1 MPEIEKVIPT
11 ELDGNSRYAIRIKS
25 VNSFGISSGWSE
37 TLIVDT
43 EEAGAPTGGR
53 LALTANGL
61 IAYDSNGQLKMVYS
75 GEESSIRVN
84 QITNPSFEV
93 NTVGWTTLTNTTLSR
108 IDSDYYVGEEG
119 YLACGQVICTEDNYT
134 GVGFVTE
141 ATKRMDVSPGDKI
154 TVSAY
159 VKAPIN
165 PVSLKVGVIFY
176 DGAES
181 TIKEVYSYSARIIPV
196 DGNWY
201 RIFVIG
207 VTTPNSSS
215 KAGFVIYSTEPMSN
229 GQAFYIDGILMET
242 SETLNDYFDG
252 STSIGATEWSGT
264 AHNSSSLFNL
274 AASYYVDGGV
284 FTAGTLQTAVDVG
297 EGLPFG
303 KAGVKMSTT
312 GIQGYSGSQATP
324 SFSLDTTGKFRVGG
338 TSNFIYWDGTT
349 LTVAGTLAAG
359 VIDIGGFDSTSF
371 HVDATGQMWMGAG
384 TYATA
389 PLKISAAGD
398 FYARSF
404 YLIDDTTQDTLVSL
418 ADSPYNAGR
427 KSLKFFNPDA
437 LEAYAI
443 DWSPSG
449 PEGYISIINNNS
461 YFSLVNDDTFL
472 TAGAE
477 LVTYGPVGQEAS
489 LILAS
494 ESALS
499 GGDTTVTISCKNEFS
514 STERSE
520 ILMEGLLLRTLV
532 GDSGLS
538 SWFYQTPY
546 TYNFDYTAY
555 DAGIQGVVITS
566 GASALPSLTT
576 DGTVAIGG
584 PHLPSNAMLHVH
596 ETNAS
601 VSGTIHLT
609 HASAGSTIS
618 DGLSL
623 IMTAAGVGY
632 LRVRENNDLRLGTNN
647 SDRFYIASTGEF
659 RATNDGTLASP
670 IFSWTG
676 DTDTGLY
683 RNATNSMA
691 FSAGNAQMLVVA
703 NGLVSVNLAANAG
716 ETASV
721 RYTALGGLKLQ
732 ASNRDLK
739 DNIKDFPKDTALK
752 LVNELRPKSFTWKP
766 LDTDTPEEA
775 ALRPLNRSVGFIAE
789 DVAEIGKEE
798 GINFAEWKVPS
809 NPEYIKDIHKW
820 EVSYWKE
827 PHIITLLVGAVQEL
841 TEKIKKLENKK

>member
-25 VNSFGISSGWSE
+25 VNSFGIASGWSE

-75 GEESSIRVN
+75 GEESSIRINEV
-84 QITNPSFEV
+84 TNPSFGV
-93 NTVGWTTLTNTTLSR
+93 NTVGWAAFANTTLIRSE
-108 IDSDYYVGEEG
+108 DDYYIGGDG
-119 YLACGQVICTEDNYT
+119 YGCGQVTCTVNNYT
-134 GVGFVTE
+134 GVGFAA
-141 ATKRMDVSPGDKI
+141 ATAKRTDVSPGDKI
-154 TVSAY
+154 TASAY
-159 VKAPIN
+159 VKAPID
-165 PVSLKVGVIFY
+165 PVSLKVAIQFY

-181 TIKEVYSYSARIIPV
+181 LIKETSSYSARIVPA

-207 VTTPNSSS
+207 ATVPNLSTR
-215 KAGFVIYSTEPMSN
+215 AGFAIYSTEPMN
-229 GQAFYIDGILMET
+229 DGQIFYVDGILMEE

-252 STSIGATEWSGT
+252 STSIGATEWGADPHDS
-264 AHNSSSLFNL
+264 NSVFNL
-274 AASYYVDGGV
+274 TASYYVDGGV

-297 EGLPFG
+297 EGDPFG

-324 SFSLDTTGKFRVGG
+324 SFSLDTVGKFRVGG
-338 TSNFIYWDGTT
+338 IDNFIYWDGTT

-371 HVDATGQMWMGAG
+371 HVDATGQMWMGAA

-389 PLKISAAGD
+389 PLKISSSGD
-398 FYARSF
+398 FYASSF
-404 YLIDDTTQDTLVSL
+404 NLLDPEAPSQTAIELSYDFDWSAPQLVFKSPTNSDYSIVSNPGLGLTIQGLPRNGVEQSSIRINLEPGANSAIQLYSGLISNS
-418 ADSPYNAGR
+418 SPYDRMQN
-427 KSLKFFNPDA
+427 
-437 LEAYAI
+437 
-443 DWSPSG
+443 
-449 PEGYISIINNNS
+449 SIYLNS
-461 YFSLVNDDTFL
+461 
-472 TAGAE
+472 
-477 LVTYGPVGQEAS
+477 TYGGFPSISTNSMVEFDS
-489 LILAS
+489 LTDSSI
-494 ESALS
+494 
-499 GGDTTVTISCKNEFS
+499 TTFT
-514 STERSE
+514 
-520 ILMEGLLLRTLV
+520 
-532 GDSGLS
+532 
-538 SWFYQTPY
+538 QTPVLFQFEFLL
-546 TYNFDYTAY
+546 TDPT
-555 DAGIQGVVITS
+555 DGSGVLIYS
-566 GASALPSLTT
+566 GASDAPSLTT

-596 ETNAS
+596 ETDVA
-601 VSGTIHLT
+601 VSATIHLT
-609 HASAGSTIS
+609 HASAGSAIT
-618 DGLSL
+618 DGLS
-623 IMTAAGVGY
+623 IIVTAAGVGY
-632 LRVRENNDLRLGTNN
+632 VRVRENNDLRLGTNN
-647 SDRFYIASTGEF
+647 TDRFYIASTGEL
-659 RATNDGTLASP
+659 RATADGTLASP

-676 DTDTGLY
+676 DTDTGIY

-691 FSAGNAQMLVVA
+691 FSAGNSQMLVVA

-721 RYTALGGLKLQ
+721 RYAALGGLKLQ

-739 DNIKDFPKDTALK
+739 DNIQDFPKETALK

-775 ALRPLNRSVGFIAE
+775 ALRPLNPSVGFIAE

-798 GINFAEWKVPS
+798 GINFAEWRVPS
-809 NPEYIKDIHKW
+809 NPKDIKDIHKW